1 MKRFQNEFRIRKT
14 EVRKSLHHRVDAV
27 VHGAVP
33 AAGGG
38 LVGVGVPGEDEH
50 RGVVVPD
57 NFEKI

>member
-1 MKRFQNEFRIRKT
+1 MNFEFEKRG
-14 EVRKSLHHRVDAV
+14 VRKSLHHRVDAV

-50 RGVVVPD
+50 GGVVVPD
-57 NFEKI
+57 NFERI